1 MDTCKKRRINNCKAQ
16 NNKQKNAEAEYKE
29 KNFTLRKEKENKK
42 MKNTEL
48 KRMNI
53 EEMDQVNGGFYL
65 LDVGKAIVNTIDS
78 VIPRVAL
85 NEAVNK
91 VKGTCIKAGVDA
103 ARVIV

>member
-1 MDTCKKRRINNCKAQ
+1 M
-16 NNKQKNAEAEYKE
+16 
-29 KNFTLRKEKENKK
+29 
-42 MKNTEL
+42 MNTEL
-48 KRMNI
+48 KKVSN
-53 EEMDQVNGGFYL
+53 EEMELVNGGFYL

-103 ARVIV
+103 ARVIL

>member
-1 MDTCKKRRINNCKAQ
+1 
-16 NNKQKNAEAEYKE
+16 
-29 KNFTLRKEKENKK
+29 

-65 LDVGKAIVNTIDS
+65 LDVGKAIVIDS
-78 VIPRVAL
+78 VIPKAAL